1 MRWTVA
7 FIWTNLK
14 SFLPNDVVEIGSV
27 AREEFYRRRDRRTHE
42 TDFVFHSTLIS
53 GELFLAFNMSTL
65 LDKQLYILMWLLNT
79 SLFRI
84 PKTVLVRSNYLIC
97 LWKCI
102 FILSIKCVV
111 DTVSADLSWKIRWF
125 FLIIVVCRLSVCSSV
140 YTWHIFHI
148 FKGISCT
155 MQISTELNTIA

>member
-1 MRWTVA
+1 MS

-14 SFLPNDVVEIGSV
+14 SVFGEWCGGNRFSGS
-27 AREEFYRRRDRRTHE
+27 RRISQAERQ
-42 TDFVFHSTLIS
+42 TDTWNWFCVPKHSNFWNTVS
-53 GELFLAFNMSTL
+53 SFQLAKAL
-65 LDKQLYILMWLLNT
+65 RQAAVLMWLLNT

-125 FLIIVVCRLSVCSSV
+125 FLIIVVCHLPVCPSV
-140 YTWHIFHI
+140 YTWHIFHF
-148 FKGISCT
+148 FKRISCT